1 MAEGFDPEY
10 DIDYDKYDDNL
21 SEEQTKDE
29 NWEQTQD
36 GFVKPPEEETSFAN
50 LPDAVGTIESP
61 ALKEKVE
68 SFYKHLEDK
77 GYRVDRNAPLEY
89 KVVFVIKHGG
99 RLCVDYRRGT
109 GFARVYLAH
118 ETNFNKFYSP
128 KTIALQY
135 GKGGTQ
141 FVRDRL
147 GIKNWDNPIKKIPP
161 KAEASLA
168 KTSETIA
175 STNSSPERQE
185 NIEMQT
191 VETVEENLTNFLEA
205 SDQTEL
211 ELGPPGSLPFREL
224 AGLDRS
230 LRNMRT
236 TVLKMTSDR
245 EVKKARVKELKDEI
259 SKVAYDED
267 GEVQFSEDLREKQR
281 EIKTL
286 EEEIEV
292 LDSEIREYDGKFRGQ
307 FQRIKQTVDKMLHQD
322 LTLGEQIQTLFREQG
337 ITIASVITA
346 LGLAIGMII
355 NSILSAAKSIVNPT
369 PSPKPTP
376 KPDPTPKPKPK
387 PTPEPTPEPGIK
399 GWIKQQLQKIAN
411 LLSKVADKML
421 IALPGIIGSVVSFVL
436 KAASTAV
443 GFISEHLWL
452 LIVALVG
459 LLYNYVQSLSLS
471 SSLSQP
477 GLSQSPHNNR
487 SKSNTKKRKK

>member
-1 MAEGFDPEY
+1 MAEGYDPDLDYE
-10 DIDYDKYDDNL
+10 IDYDENEDYP

-36 GFVKPPEEETSFAN
+36 GFVKPPEEETSFAD
-50 LPDAVGTIESP
+50 LPDAFGTIESP

-68 SFYKHLEDK
+68 SFYKHLEDN
-77 GYRVDRNAPLEY
+77 GYIVDRNAPLY
-89 KVVFVIKHGG
+89 HKVIFVIKNGG
-99 RLCVDYRRGT
+99 RLSVDYRYSTSFR
-109 GFARVYLAH
+109 RVHLAY

-128 KTIALQY
+128 RTIATNY

-141 FVRDRL
+141 FVRDSL

-175 STNSSPERQE
+175 STNSSPERPE
-185 NIEMQT
+185 EIEMQT

-205 SDQTEL
+205 SAQTEL

-236 TVLKMTSDR
+236 TVLKLTSDR
-245 EVKKARVKELKDEI
+245 EAKKATLRQLKDEI
-259 SKVAYDED
+259 SKVVYDED
-267 GEVQFSEDLREKQR
+267 GEVQFDENLQEKT
-281 EIKTL
+281 EKIKTL

-355 NSILSAAKSIVNPT
+355 NSILSAAKSTLNPT
-369 PSPKPTP
+369 PKPTP
-376 KPDPTPKPKPK
+376 TPEPTPKPKPT

-421 IALPGIIGSVVSFVL
+421 IALPGIIGSAVSFVL

-459 LLYNYVQSLSLS
+459 LLYNYVQLLSQPG
-471 SSLSQP
+471 LSQP

>member
-1 MAEGFDPEY
+1 MAEGFDPNL
-10 DIDYDKYDDNL
+10 DYDLDYNENEDYP

-29 NWEQTQD
+29 NWEQTED
-36 GFVKPPEEETSFAN
+36 GFVKPPEEETSFAD
-50 LPDAVGTIESP
+50 LPEAPGIIEYP
-61 ALKEKVE
+61 AIKEKIE
-68 SFYKHLEDK
+68 SFYKYLDDNGFNVNK
-77 GYRVDRNAPLEY
+77 NAPLEHKARFTKSADNKLGIIY
-89 KVVFVIKHGG
+89 KG
-99 RLCVDYRRGT
+99 
-109 GFARVYLAH
+109 
-118 ETNFNKFYSP
+118 ETIWLSHIRNTSQFLTP
-128 KTIALQY
+128 KTLALRY
-135 GKGGTQ
+135 RKGGTQ
-141 FVRDRL
+141 FVRDVL
-147 GIKNWDNPIKKIPP
+147 GIKP
-161 KAEASLA
+161 KQPEIQPEQRKELLEIN
-168 KTSETIA
+168 KTID
-175 STNSSPERQE
+175 STKSSPERQLE
-185 NIEMQT
+185 EIEMQT

-205 SDQTEL
+205 SAQTEL

-259 SKVAYDED
+259 SKVSYDPADDDVE
-267 GEVQFSEDLREKQR
+267 FSEDLREKQR

-292 LDSEIREYDGKFRGQ
+292 LDSEIREYDGKFRSQ

-337 ITIASVITA
+337 ITISSVITA

-376 KPDPTPKPKPK
+376 KPEPTPKPTPK
-387 PTPEPTPEPGIK
+387 PEPTPEPGIK
-399 GWIKQQLQKIAN
+399 GWIKQQLRNMAN